1 MQAAQSPDVIRF
13 GMFEVE
19 LRSGE
24 LRRNGL
30 KVRLPEQSFQILA
43 MLLTRAGEV
52 VSREEIRQR
61 LWPNNT
67 IVEFDHSINAAI
79 KRLREALNDSA
90 DDPRFVE
97 TLARRGY
104 RFKVAV
110 EATAEGPSPI
120 PAPDVQAD
128 KVPVAS
134 EAEPDSDELVGRTI
148 SHYKILDNL
157 GRGGMGVVY
166 KAEDIRLHRPVA
178 LKFLPEALAED
189 RGALERFQRE
199 ARAASSLNHPNICT
213 LHDIGEYECQPFI
226 VMELLEGHTLKYRIG
241 GKPLK
246 AEVLFDL
253 AIQIADALDVAH
265 SRGIIHRDMK
275 PANIFVTARDQAK
288 ILDFGLAK
296 LSRNRFPSAARAGVA
311 GLASATEDELLTSP
325 GIALGTV
332 AYMSPEQAPR
342 RGNGRAH

>member
-13 GMFEVE
+13 GIFEVD

-43 MLLTRAGEV
+43 MLLTRAREV
-52 VSREEIRQR
+52 LTREEIRQR

-110 EATAEGPSPI
+110 EAAPEGPNPI

-134 EAEPDSDELVGRTI
+134 EPEPDSGELTGSAI
-148 SHYKILDNL
+148 SHYRILEKL
-157 GRGGMGVVY
+157 GGGGMGVVY
-166 KAEDIRLHRPVA
+166 MAQDTTLGRKVA
-178 LKFLPEALAED
+178 LKFLP
-189 RGALERFQRE
+189 
-199 ARAASSLNHPNICT
+199 
-213 LHDIGEYECQPFI
+213 
-226 VMELLEGHTLKYRIG
+226 
-241 GKPLK
+241 
-246 AEVLFDL
+246 
-253 AIQIADALDVAH
+253 
-265 SRGIIHRDMK
+265 
-275 PANIFVTARDQAK
+275 
-288 ILDFGLAK
+288 
-296 LSRNRFPSAARAGVA
+296 
-311 GLASATEDELLTSP
+311 
-325 GIALGTV
+325 
-332 AYMSPEQAPR
+332 MS
-342 RGNGRAH
+342 